1 MRKCPFFKQN
11 DFCEVAQKWQ
21 AKDLNQGYL
30 PFTWKNWKFWLEN
43 QMVHT
48 ILFGK
53 VQKIWAVICGNAI
66 SFSRFSLF
74 SKFVYSYFVKV
85 VRKSARD
92 NPKRYCGWF
101 GVHCSS
107 EKFERIGMV
116 GHENVFA
123 SANGKQ
129 QK

>member
-1 MRKCPFFKQN
+1 MRKCPFFKQI
-11 DFCEVAQKWQ
+11 DFGKVAQKWQ

-53 VQKIWAVICGNAI
+53 VQKIWAVILGNAI

-74 SKFVYSYFVKV
+74 SKFVYSYFEKGCQKKCTRQSQKALWV
-85 VRKSARD
+85 VL
-92 NPKRYCGWF
+92 
-101 GVHCSS
+101 SS
-107 EKFERIGMV
+107 LFFREI
-116 GHENVFA
+116 
-123 SANGKQ
+123 
-129 QK
+129 